1 MDAKTAKLDLGS
13 VHSDLMQAGQGA
25 AAGRVRTGQG
35 RAEVRVRGCAY
46 LMAGMVGTNPSAL
59 TLDY

>member
-25 AAGRVRTGQG
+25 GQGAGRTVR
-35 RAEVRVRGCAY
+35 AWCAY
-46 LMAGMVGTNPSAL
+46 LMVGTNPSAL

>member
-13 VHSDLMQAGQGA
+13 VHSDLMQAGEG
-25 AAGRVRTGQG
+25 G
-35 RAEVRVRGCAY
+35 RARAGQTVRAWCAY
-46 LMAGMVGTNPSAL
+46 LMVGTNPSAL

>member
-25 AAGRVRTGQG
+25 GQG
-35 RAEVRVRGCAY
+35 QAGLCAGWCAY
-46 LMAGMVGTNPSAL
+46 LMVGTNPSAL

>member
-25 AAGRVRTGQG
+25 GQG
-35 RAEVRVRGCAY
+35 KGRPDCACAWCAY
-46 LMAGMVGTNPSAL
+46 LMIGTNPSAL